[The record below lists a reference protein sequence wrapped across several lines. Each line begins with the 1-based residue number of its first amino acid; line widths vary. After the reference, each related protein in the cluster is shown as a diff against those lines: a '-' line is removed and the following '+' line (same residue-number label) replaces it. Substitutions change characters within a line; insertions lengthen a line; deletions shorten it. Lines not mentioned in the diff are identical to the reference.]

1 MNDELIAEA
10 LLGEEAE
17 KFLVS
22 DLGRCLIGMAQ
33 QDVKDAEDGLKLVE
47 PTDTKT
53 IVSLQN
59 KAWLGEHF
67 EDYIRELIFKGRNAT
82 TLYAQQKQEGA

>member
-33 QDVKDAEDGLKLVE
+33 QDVKEAEQGLKLVDPE
-47 PTDTKT
+47 DKKT
-53 IVSLQN
+53 IVALQN
-59 KAWLGEHF
+59 KAWLGGNF
-67 EDYIRELIFKGRNAT
+67 ESYIHELISKGRIAT
-82 TLYAQQKQEGA
+82 ALYAQQKQEGA

>member
-33 QDVKDAEDGLKLVE
+33 QDVKEAEEGLKLVDPE
-47 PTDTKT
+47 DKKL
-53 IVSLQN
+53 IVALQN
-59 KAWLGEHF
+59 KAWLGGNF
-67 EDYIRELIFKGRNAT
+67 EAYIRELISKGRIAT
-82 TLYAQQKQEGA
+82 TIYAQQKQEGA